1 MKGMRDP
8 ASIVEDAILLGLP
21 NHLSLS
27 SWRACRQLVAGRLVN
42 CYSNKDL
49 ILSLMFQAKR
59 FSGGSLN
66 HGMGSILKPV
76 CGTCPVEEP
85 GVENI
90 DCSDLILGHQD
101 YCLEIGKILERIR
114 FGEPIRCVS
123 EVEVTTISI
132 LSSEHL

>member
-1 MKGMRDP
+1 
-8 ASIVEDAILLGLP
+8 
-21 NHLSLS
+21 
-27 SWRACRQLVAGRLVN
+27 
-42 CYSNKDL
+42 
-49 ILSLMFQAKR
+49 MFQAKR

-66 HGMGSILKPV
+66 RGMGSILKPV

-101 YCLEIGKILERIR
+101 YCIETGKILERIR

-123 EVEVTTISI
+123 EANAAVSIS
-132 LSSEHL
+132 SNQKS